1 MIHPMKDIVKRYK
14 SGENVGIFSVCC
26 SNQYV
31 IEAAMQKL
39 LNKNIP
45 LLVEATANQ
54 VDQFGGYTGMKPKE
68 YVKYIYSIADKVG
81 FPKERII
88 LGGDHLGPLTWRT
101 INPRE
106 AMENAKNL
114 IREYVL
120 AGFSKIHIDTSMPL
134 NGDFENEI
142 FDDSL
147 IANRAS
153 VLCKVAEEAYLE
165 LKEKD
170 DEAMHPVYIIGSEVP
185 IPGGAQVEEEEE
197 AGPKVT
203 SVEGF
208 KNTVETFKKA
218 FESFGVGDAW
228 QYVIGV
234 VVQPGVEFSSDY
246 VWEYNREE
254 AKDLIDELK
263 NYPQLIFEAHSTDY
277 QTPRA
282 LKEMVEDGFIILKVG
297 PALTFG
303 FREGIF
309 ALNHIENELLKYNEN
324 VELSNFIEVLDFS
337 MIKNP
342 KDWVNHYSGTGEK
355 IKLERKYSLSD
366 RARYYMPKD
375 EVNFALEK
383 LMNNLEGI
391 EIPMTIISQFM
402 HEQYKKVREGVLK
415 PIAKE
420 LLKDR
425 IGEYLDD
432 YVYAVENVEKK
443 ILEIN

>member
-39 LNKNIP
+39 LNKNIS

-185 IPGGAQVEEEEE
+185 IPGGAQVEEEE

-309 ALNHIENELLKYNEN
+309 ALNHIENELLKYDEN

-342 KDWVNHYSGTGEK
+342 KDWVHHYSGTGEK

-432 YVYAVENVEKK
+432 YVYAVENGEEK

>member
-165 LKEKD
+165 LKEKN

-185 IPGGAQVEEEEE
+185 IPGGAQVEEEE

-309 ALNHIENELLKYNEN
+309 ALNHIENELLKYDEN

-342 KDWVNHYSGTGEK
+342 KDWVHHYSGTGEK

-432 YVYAVENVEKK
+432 YVYAVENVEEK

>member
-185 IPGGAQVEEEEE
+185 IPGGAQVEEEE

-203 SVEGF
+203 SVKGF

-337 MIKNP
+337 MIKSP

>member
-185 IPGGAQVEEEEE
+185 IPGGAQVEEEE

-309 ALNHIENELLKYNEN
+309 ALNHIENELLKYDEN

-342 KDWVNHYSGTGEK
+342 KDWVHHYSGTGEK

-432 YVYAVENVEKK
+432 YVYAVENVEEK
-443 ILEIN
+443 ILQIN

>member
-39 LNKNIP
+39 LNKNIS

-165 LKEKD
+165 LKEKN

-185 IPGGAQVEEEEE
+185 IPGGAQVEEEE

-203 SVEGF
+203 SVKGF

-309 ALNHIENELLKYNEN
+309 ALNHIENELLKYDEN
-324 VELSNFIEVLDFS
+324 VELSNLIEVLDFS

-342 KDWVNHYSGTGEK
+342 KDWVHHYSGTGEK

-432 YVYAVENVEKK
+432 YVYAVENGEEK

>member
-185 IPGGAQVEEEEE
+185 IPGGAQVEEEE

-303 FREGIF
+303 FREGMF
-309 ALNHIENELLKYNEN
+309 ALNHIENELLKYDEN

-342 KDWVNHYSGTGEK
+342 KDWVHHYSGTGEK

-432 YVYAVENVEKK
+432 YVYAVENGEEK

>member
-39 LNKNIP
+39 LNKNIS

-142 FDDSL
+142 FDDGL

-165 LKEKD
+165 LKEKN

-185 IPGGAQVEEEEE
+185 IPGGAQVEEEE

-203 SVEGF
+203 SVKGF

-309 ALNHIENELLKYNEN
+309 ALNHIENELLKYDEN

-342 KDWVNHYSGTGEK
+342 KDWVHHYSGTGEK

-432 YVYAVENVEKK
+432 YVYAVENGEEK

>member
-165 LKEKD
+165 LKEKN

-185 IPGGAQVEEEEE
+185 IPGGAQVEEEE

-337 MIKNP
+337 MIKSP

>member
-1 MIHPMKDIVKRYK
+1 MIHPMKDIDKRYK
-14 SGENVGIFSVCC
+14 SGENLGIFSVCC

-170 DEAMHPVYIIGSEVP
+170 DEAIHPVYIIGSEVP
-185 IPGGAQVEEEEE
+185 IPGGAQVEEEE

-309 ALNHIENELLKYNEN
+309 ALNHIENELLKYDEN

-432 YVYAVENVEKK
+432 YVYAVENGEEK

>member
-185 IPGGAQVEEEEE
+185 IPGGAQVEEEE

-309 ALNHIENELLKYNEN
+309 ALNHIENELLKYDEN

-432 YVYAVENVEKK
+432 YVYAVENGEEK

>member
-185 IPGGAQVEEEEE
+185 IPGGAQVEEEED
-197 AGPKVT
+197 GPKVT

-432 YVYAVENVEKK
+432 YVYAVENGEEK

>member
-185 IPGGAQVEEEEE
+185 IPGGAQVEEEE

-277 QTPRA
+277 QTTRA

-309 ALNHIENELLKYNEN
+309 ALNHIENELLKYDEN

>member
-165 LKEKD
+165 LKEKN

-185 IPGGAQVEEEEE
+185 IPGGAQVEEEE

-309 ALNHIENELLKYNEN
+309 ALNHIENELLKYDEN

-342 KDWVNHYSGTGEK
+342 KDWVHHYSGTGEK

-432 YVYAVENVEKK
+432 YVYAVENGEEK

>member
-39 LNKNIP
+39 LNKNIS

-165 LKEKD
+165 LKEKN

-185 IPGGAQVEEEEE
+185 IPGGAQVEEEE

-203 SVEGF
+203 SVKGF

-309 ALNHIENELLKYNEN
+309 ALNHIENELLKYDEN

-337 MIKNP
+337 MIKSP

-432 YVYAVENVEKK
+432 YVYAVENGEEK

>member
-185 IPGGAQVEEEEE
+185 IPGGAQVEEEE

-425 IGEYLDD
+425 IAEYLDD